1 MQAFGTEGHIAIEVP
16 FNAPADRACRIRIDD
31 GRRLDGRSAETI
43 TFPAVDQYRLQA
55 ERFSEAVR
63 GTGVVPVSLEDAIGN
78 MAVIDALFRSAET
91 GNRESVSS

>member
-1 MQAFGTEGHIAIEVP
+1 MHSANPCQRRM
-16 FNAPADRACRIRIDD
+16 RAARSID
-31 GRRLDGRSAETI
+31 GDGRSAESI

-63 GTGVVPVSLEDAIGN
+63 GVGVVPVSLEDAIGN

-91 GNRESVSS
+91 GTRERVSP